1 MTNEKAQMSI
11 ECQILNNKYK
21 IILIIALVTCS
32 LKSQIID
39 TDTSDVV
46 IRKTKKEAPQE
57 FNISEVA
64 IKMDKEKTKH
74 IMRVD
79 LDIPATTTLKL
90 NVSDSSGA
98 VIMYLINDQ
107 TFKAGVYRVKW
118 EMIRCINVNNE
129 ECYTPGKYFCAFETD
144 QFVYQ
149 KDFYIK

>member
-1 MTNEKAQMSI
+1 MLLL
-11 ECQILNNKYK
+11 IL
-21 IILIIALVTCS
+21 TCS
-32 LKSQIID
+32 LNSQIID

-46 IRKTKKEAPQE
+46 IRKTKKETPQE
-57 FNISEVA
+57 FNISDVV

-74 IMRVD
+74 VMRVD
-79 LDIPATTTLKL
+79 LDIPAPTTLKL

-107 TFKAGVYRVKW
+107 SFKAGVYRVKW
-118 EMIRCINVNNE
+118 EMIRCISVTNE
-129 ECYTPGKYFCAFETD
+129 ECYSPGKYFCAFETD

>member
-1 MTNEKAQMSI
+1 MKMI
-11 ECQILNNKYK
+11 YCLIC
-21 IILIIALVTCS
+21 IIFFTCS

-46 IRKTKKEAPQE
+46 IRKTKKETPQE
-57 FNISEVA
+57 FNISDVV

-90 NVSDSSGA
+90 NVSDSGGA
-98 VIMYLINDQ
+98 VIMYLVNDQ

-118 EMIRCINVNNE
+118 EMLCCINVTNE
-129 ECYTPGKYFCAFETD
+129 ECYSPGKYFCAFETD

-149 KDFYIK
+149 KDFYIR